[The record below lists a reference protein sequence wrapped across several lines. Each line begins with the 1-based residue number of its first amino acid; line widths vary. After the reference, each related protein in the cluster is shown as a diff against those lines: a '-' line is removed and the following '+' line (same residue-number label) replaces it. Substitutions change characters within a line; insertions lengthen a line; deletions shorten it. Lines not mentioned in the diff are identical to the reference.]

1 MERIYI
7 REDIYY
13 CSKCGHF
20 YDIKT
25 DRLVDVPYT
34 EMTAEFAMKVMRDRQ
49 VPFRP
54 CHARNRA
61 RKARK
66 TDKGFGS

>member
-1 MERIYI
+1 MDKIYI
-7 REDIYY
+7 CNDIYY

-25 DRLVDVPYT
+25 DQLVDVSYT
-34 EMTAEFAMKVMRDRQ
+34 EMPAEFALKVMRDRQ

-54 CHARNRA
+54 CHAKRRA
-61 RKARK
+61 NKAKRV
-66 TDKGFGS
+66 DKGFGN